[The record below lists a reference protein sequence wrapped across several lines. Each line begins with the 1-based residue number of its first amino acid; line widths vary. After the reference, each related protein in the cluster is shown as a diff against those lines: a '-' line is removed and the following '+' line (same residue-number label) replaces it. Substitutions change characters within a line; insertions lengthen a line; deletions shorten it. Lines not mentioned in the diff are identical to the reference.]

1 MTLNN
6 HINAWQEYLASER
19 KYSDKTLIA
28 YTTDLQYFLGFMARH
43 FEEQPNLELLKNLEV
58 QDFRGW
64 LAERKGQDFEQ
75 VSNARALSSVRS
87 FFKYLHKETGFENT
101 AISAIKISSRGRKII
116 KSLSV
121 EQILQILTEL
131 EGEDWEDKRDKAIM
145 LLLYGCGL
153 RISEVIALNRADI
166 AKTLVL
172 QGKGKKQRI
181 APVLDKTIKA
191 IQDYLSSV
199 PWQGDALFYGVKGK
213 RLRPEIVQK
222 RLREIRVSYGLPD
235 HLTPHALRHSFAT
248 HLLSAGADLRSI
260 QELLG
265 HESLATT
272 EKYTHIDVAR
282 LSEGYKNFH
291 PRG

>member
-1 MTLNN
+1 MLTKEIEN
-6 HINAWQEYLASER
+6 WQNYLTNER

-28 YTTDLQYFLGFMARH
+28 YTTDLQYFLGFVAKH
-43 FEEQPNLELLKNLEV
+43 FEEQPNLELLKKLEV
-58 QDFRGW
+58 RDFRSW
-64 LAERKGQDFEQ
+64 LAHRKNDGFEQ

-87 FFKYLHKETGFENT
+87 FFKYIDKQIGFENT
-101 AISAIKISSRGRKII
+101 AISAIKISARGHKVI

-121 EQILQILTEL
+121 EQILQILSEL
-131 EGEDWEDKRDKAIM
+131 EGDDWEDKRDKAVM

-153 RISEVIALNRADI
+153 RISEVVALNRADI
-166 AKTLVL
+166 SKTLLV

-181 APVLDKTIKA
+181 APVLDKTIEA
-191 IQDYLSSV
+191 IQDYLGSV
-199 PWQGDALFYGVKGK
+199 PWNGDALFYGVKGK

-222 RLREIRVSYGLPD
+222 RLREIRASYGLPD

-248 HLLSAGADLRSI
+248 HLLSAGADLRTI

-272 EKYTHIDVAR
+272 ERYTHIDIAR